1 MAVLSESRRNPE
13 TKPAQ
18 LMLGTS
24 LLPEIRE
31 LIEQR
36 NFSALQRIFN
46 DWLPVDLAELIS
58 ELPENEQAVLFRLLP
73 KDLATETF
81 EYLDFDS
88 QQNLLTA
95 LTKKHVTHILN
106 SMSADDRTALLEELP
121 GTVVQELLKLLSF
134 KEFKIA
140 KTLLAYGEGSV
151 GRLMSP
157 DYLSVKKDWDINQVL
172 DHIRTYGHESETLNV
187 IYVVDDNGKLKG
199 ELLARTLL
207 LSTPEKTVSEIIAE
221 EKIITLTASQDQA
234 DALEAFKR
242 YDSVALP
249 VVDSNGYL
257 IGVVTVDD
265 MLDVAEE
272 EETEDI
278 QKFGGIEALEEPYI
292 DLPIPQLIKKR
303 AVWLVILFVGEMLT
317 ASAMA
322 FFQDE
327 MAKAIVLATFIPLIM
342 SSGGNSGSQAAS
354 LIIRSLS
361 LGEITIRDWW
371 KVMRRELISG
381 LALGCILGA
390 IGVLRVLI
398 WASVLGHLNTQW
410 LYISFT
416 IGLSLIGIVMFG
428 TLTGSMLPLLLK
440 RLGLDPAVSSAPFV
454 ATLVDVTG
462 IVIYFSV
469 ASLLLGGI
477 LL

>member
-1 MAVLSESRRNPE
+1 MI
-13 TKPAQ
+13 
-18 LMLGTS
+18 GTPI
-24 LLPEIRE
+24 LPEIRE

-36 NFSALQRIFN
+36 NFSALQRLFN

-58 ELPENEQAVLFRLLP
+58 DLPENEQAILFRLLP
-73 KDLATETF
+73 KDVATETF
-81 EYLDFDS
+81 EYLDIDA
-88 QQNLLTA
+88 QQNLLNA
-95 LTKKHVTHILN
+95 LTQKDVTHILN

-140 KTLLAYGEGSV
+140 KTLLAYAEGSV

-157 DYLSVKKDWDINQVL
+157 DYLSVKMDWDINQVL
-172 DHIRTYGHESETLNV
+172 EHIRTFGHESETLNV
-187 IYVVDDNGKLKG
+187 IYSVDDHGKLVG
-199 ELLARTLL
+199 ELLARDLL
-207 LSTPEKTVSEIIAE
+207 LSAPDRKVSDIVSDED
-221 EKIITLTASQDQA
+221 KMITLTATQDQQ

-242 YDSVALP
+242 YDKVALP

-257 IGVVTVDD
+257 IGIVTVDD

-292 DLPIPQLIKKR
+292 DVPLLQLVKKR
-303 AVWLVILFVGEMLT
+303 AVWLVVLFLGEMLT
-317 ASAMA
+317 ASAMSY
-322 FFQDE
+322 FE
-327 MAKAIVLATFIPLIM
+327 GELAKAIVLATFIPLII
-342 SSGGNSGSQAAS
+342 SSGGNSGSQAAT

-371 KVMRRELISG
+371 NVMQREIMSG
-381 LALGCILGA
+381 LMLGGILGV
-390 IGVLRVLI
+390 IGVFRVIFWAMILDHFTQVWLLI
-398 WASVLGHLNTQW
+398 A
-410 LYISFT
+410 FT
-416 IGLSLIGIVMFG
+416 VGLSLVGIVLWG
-428 TLTGSMLPLLLK
+428 TIAGSMLPMLLK
-440 RLGLDPAVSSAPFV
+440 RAGLDPATSSAPFV

-469 ASLLLGGI
+469 ASLLLRGV

>member
-1 MAVLSESRRNPE
+1 MI
-13 TKPAQ
+13 
-18 LMLGTS
+18 GTP

-46 DWLPVDLAELIS
+46 DWMPVDLAELIS
-58 ELPENEQAVLFRLLP
+58 DLPENEQAVLFRLFP
-73 KDLATETF
+73 KDVATETF
-81 EYLDFDS
+81 EYLDFDA

-95 LTKKHVTHILN
+95 LTKKHVTLILN

-140 KTLLAYGEGSV
+140 KTLLAYAEGSV

-172 DHIRTYGHESETLNV
+172 DYIRTYGHESETLNV
-187 IYVVDDNGKLKG
+187 IYVVDDNGKLQG

-207 LSTPEKTVSEIIAE
+207 LSSPEKQVSEIIAD

-361 LGEITIRDWW
+361 LGEITIKDWW

-381 LALGCILGA
+381 LALGCILGL
-390 IGVLRVLI
+390 IGLFRVII
-398 WASVLGHLNTQW
+398 WASVLGHFNTQW
-410 LYISFT
+410 LYIGFT
-416 IGLSLIGIVMFG
+416 IGISLIGIVMFG

>member
-1 MAVLSESRRNPE
+1 MI
-13 TKPAQ
+13 
-18 LMLGTS
+18 GTP

-46 DWLPVDLAELIS
+46 DWMPVDLAELIS
-58 ELPENEQAVLFRLLP
+58 DLPENEQAVLFRLFP
-73 KDLATETF
+73 KDVATETF
-81 EYLDFDS
+81 EYLEFDA

-172 DHIRTYGHESETLNV
+172 DYIRTYGHESETLNV
-187 IYVVDDNGKLKG
+187 IYVVDDNGKLQG

-207 LSTPEKTVSEIIAE
+207 LSSPEKKVNEIIAD

-361 LGEITIRDWW
+361 LGEITITDWW

-390 IGVLRVLI
+390 IGVFRVLI

-410 LYISFT
+410 IYISFT

>member
-1 MAVLSESRRNPE
+1 MIGNP
-13 TKPAQ
+13 
-18 LMLGTS
+18 

-58 ELPENEQAVLFRLLP
+58 DLPESEQGILFRLLQ
-73 KDLATETF
+73 KDIATETF

-88 QQNLLTA
+88 QQHLLTA
-95 LTKKHVTHILN
+95 LTKKDVTHILN

-140 KTLLAYGEGSV
+140 KTLLAYAEGSV

-172 DHIRTYGHESETLNV
+172 DYIRTYGHESETLNV

-199 ELLARTLL
+199 ELLARALL
-207 LSTPEKTVSEIIAE
+207 LSAPEKKVSEIIDE
-221 EKIITLTASQDQA
+221 DKMITLTAAQDQA
-234 DALEAFKR
+234 DALDAFKR

-278 QKFGGIEALEEPYI
+278 QTFGGIEALEEPYI

-361 LGEITIRDWW
+361 LGEIHIGDWW
-371 KVMRRELISG
+371 KVMRRELASG
-381 LALGCILGA
+381 LALGCILGL
-390 IGVLRVLI
+390 IGVFRVIL
-398 WASVLGHLNTQW
+398 WAMVFGHLNKQW

-416 IGLSLIGIVMFG
+416 IGLSLVGIVLFG

>member
-1 MAVLSESRRNPE
+1 MI
-13 TKPAQ
+13 
-18 LMLGTS
+18 GTP

-58 ELPENEQAVLFRLLP
+58 DLPENEQAVLFRLFP
-73 KDLATETF
+73 KDVATETF
-81 EYLDFDS
+81 EYLDFDA

-140 KTLLAYGEGSV
+140 KTLLAYAEGSV

-172 DHIRTYGHESETLNV
+172 DYIRIYGHESETLNV

-207 LSTPEKTVSEIIAE
+207 LSTPDKKVSDIIAE

-303 AVWLVILFVGEMLT
+303 AVWLVILFIGEMLT

-390 IGVLRVLI
+390 IGVFRVLI

-416 IGLSLIGIVMFG
+416 IGISLVGIVMFG

-469 ASLLLGGI
+469 ASLILGGI

>member
-1 MAVLSESRRNPE
+1 MI
-13 TKPAQ
+13 
-18 LMLGTS
+18 GTS

-58 ELPENEQAVLFRLLP
+58 DLPENEQAILFRLLP
-73 KDLATETF
+73 KNLATETF

-88 QQNLLTA
+88 QQNLLKA

-140 KTLLAYGEGSV
+140 KTLLAYAEGSV

-172 DHIRTYGHESETLNV
+172 DYIRTYGHESETLNV

-199 ELLARTLL
+199 ELLARALL
-207 LSTPEKTVSEIIAE
+207 LSPPDKKVSEIIAE

-242 YDSVALP
+242 YDSIALP

-278 QKFGGIEALEEPYI
+278 QKFGGIEALEDPYI

-303 AVWLVILFVGEMLT
+303 AVWLVILFIGEMLT

-322 FFQDE
+322 YFEDE
-327 MAKAIVLATFIPLIM
+327 MARAIVLATFIPLII

-361 LGEITIRDWW
+361 LGEITISDWW
-371 KVMRRELISG
+371 KVMRRELASG
-381 LALGCILGA
+381 LALGFILGT
-390 IGVLRVLI
+390 IGAFRVIL
-398 WASVLGHLNTQW
+398 WSMAFNKYSTQT
-410 LYISFT
+410 LYIAAT
-416 IGLSLIGIVMFG
+416 IGISLVGIVMFG

-469 ASLLLGGI
+469 ASLILGGI

>member
-1 MAVLSESRRNPE
+1 MI
-13 TKPAQ
+13 
-18 LMLGTS
+18 GTP

-58 ELPENEQAVLFRLLP
+58 DLPENEQAILFRLLQ
-73 KDLATETF
+73 KDIATETF

-95 LTKKHVTHILN
+95 LTQKDVTHILN

-140 KTLLAYGEGSV
+140 KTLLAYPEGSV

-157 DYLSVKKDWDINQVL
+157 DYLSVQKDRDINQVL
-172 DHIRTYGHESETLNV
+172 DYIRTFGHESETLNV
-187 IYVVDDNGKLKG
+187 IYVVDDNGKLQG
-199 ELLARTLL
+199 ELLARELL
-207 LSTPEKTVSEIIAE
+207 LSMPDEKVEDVISKD
-221 EKIITLTASQDQA
+221 KIITLTATQDQK
-234 DALEAFKR
+234 DALDAFKR
-242 YDSVALP
+242 YDTVALP

-303 AVWLVILFVGEMLT
+303 AVWLVILFIGEMLT

-327 MAKAIVLATFIPLIM
+327 LAKAIVLATFIPLIM

-371 KVMRRELISG
+371 KVMRRELLSG
-381 LALGCILGA
+381 LALGCILGV
-390 IGVLRVLI
+390 IGVLRVVI
-398 WASVLGHLNTQW
+398 WAMVLGHFNMQW
-410 LYISFT
+410 LYIGFT
-416 IGLSLIGIVMFG
+416 IGISLVGIVLFG

-469 ASLLLGGI
+469 ASLILGGI

>member
-1 MAVLSESRRNPE
+1 MI
-13 TKPAQ
+13 
-18 LMLGTS
+18 GTP

-58 ELPENEQAVLFRLLP
+58 DLPENEQAILFRLLQ
-73 KDLATETF
+73 KEVATETF
-81 EYLDFDS
+81 EYLELDS
-88 QQNLLTA
+88 QQNLLAA
-95 LTKKHVTHILN
+95 LTQKDVTHILN

-140 KTLLAYGEGSV
+140 KTLLAYAEGSV

-157 DYLSVKKDWDINQVL
+157 DYLSVKKDWNINQVL
-172 DHIRTYGHESETLNV
+172 DYIRTFGHESETLNV
-187 IYVVDDNGKLKG
+187 IYVVDDYGKLKG
-199 ELLARTLL
+199 ELLARELL
-207 LSTPEKTVSEIIAE
+207 LSLPDNKVSDIISE
-221 EKIITLTASQDQA
+221 DKIITLTASQDQK
-234 DALEAFKR
+234 DALDAFKR
-242 YDSVALP
+242 YDTVALP

-257 IGVVTVDD
+257 IGIVTVDD

-278 QKFGGIEALEEPYI
+278 QKFGGIEALEEPYM

-303 AVWLVILFVGEMLT
+303 AGWLVILFIGEMLT
-317 ASAMA
+317 ASALA
-322 FFQDE
+322 YFQDE
-327 MAKAIVLATFIPLIM
+327 LAKAIVLATFIPLII
-342 SSGGNSGSQAAS
+342 SSGGNSGSQAAT

-361 LGEITIRDWW
+361 LGEITIQDWW
-371 KVMRRELISG
+371 SVMRREILSG
-381 LALGCILGA
+381 LALGGLLGV
-390 IGVLRVLI
+390 IGVFRVII
-398 WASVLGHLNTQW
+398 WAVVLGHLTTTW
-410 LYISFT
+410 IYVAIT
-416 IGLSLIGIVMFG
+416 VGVSLVGIVLFG

-440 RLGLDPAVSSAPFV
+440 KLGLDPATSSAPFV

-469 ASLLLGGI
+469 ASLILGGV

>member
-1 MAVLSESRRNPE
+1 MI
-13 TKPAQ
+13 
-18 LMLGTS
+18 GTP

-31 LIEQR
+31 LIEKR
-36 NFSALQRIFN
+36 NFSALQRIFQ

-58 ELPENEQAVLFRLLP
+58 DLPEDEQAILFRLQP
-73 KDLATETF
+73 KGLATETF

-88 QQNLLTA
+88 QQNLLKA
-95 LTKKHVTHILN
+95 LTKKHVSQILN

-121 GTVVQELLKLLSF
+121 GPVAQELLKLLSF

-140 KTLLAYGEGSV
+140 KTLLAYPEESV

-157 DYLSVKKDWDINQVL
+157 DFLSVKKDWNINQVL
-172 DHIRTYGHESETLNV
+172 EHIRTYGHESETLNV
-187 IYVVDDNGKLKG
+187 IYVVDDAGKLNG
-199 ELLARTLL
+199 ELFARDLL
-207 LSTPEKTVSEIIAE
+207 LSAPDRKVDEIIEE
-221 EKIITLTASQDQA
+221 EKIVTLTASQDQK
-234 DALEAFKR
+234 DALDAFKR
-242 YDSVALP
+242 YDRVALP

-257 IGVVTVDD
+257 IGVVTIDD

-278 QKFGGIEALEEPYI
+278 QKFGGIEALEEPYM
-292 DLPIPQLIKKR
+292 DLPILQLVKKR
-303 AVWLVILFVGEMLT
+303 AVWLVVLFLGEMLT
-317 ASAMA
+317 ASVMA
-322 FFQDE
+322 YYE
-327 MAKAIVLATFIPLIM
+327 GELAKAIILATFIPLII

-361 LGEITIRDWW
+361 IGEISIRDWW
-371 KVMRRELISG
+371 AIMRREILSG
-381 LALGCILGA
+381 LALGCILGVIGIVRVIGWA
-390 IGVLRVLI
+390 I
-398 WASVLGHLNTQW
+398 AFGHFNTQW
-410 LYISFT
+410 TYIAFT
-416 IGLSLIGIVMFG
+416 IGLSLVGIVLIG
-428 TLTGSMLPLLLK
+428 TLSGSMLPLLLK

-469 ASLLLGGI
+469 ASLILGGI

>member
-1 MAVLSESRRNPE
+1 MI
-13 TKPAQ
+13 
-18 LMLGTS
+18 GTP

-58 ELPENEQAVLFRLLP
+58 DLPEDEQAVLFRLFP
-73 KDLATETF
+73 KDVATETF
-81 EYLDFDS
+81 EYLDFDA

-121 GTVVQELLKLLSF
+121 STVVQELLKLLSF

-140 KTLLAYGEGSV
+140 KTLLAYAEGSV

-172 DHIRTYGHESETLNV
+172 DYIRTFGHESETLNV

-207 LSTPEKTVSEIIAE
+207 LSTPEKKVSEIIAE

-361 LGEITIRDWW
+361 LGEITLSDWW
-371 KVMRRELISG
+371 KVMRRELVSG

-390 IGVLRVLI
+390 IGVFRVII
-398 WASVLGHLNTQW
+398 WASVLGHFNTQW

-416 IGLSLIGIVMFG
+416 IGLSLIGIVLFG

>member
-1 MAVLSESRRNPE
+1 MI
-13 TKPAQ
+13 
-18 LMLGTS
+18 GTP

-58 ELPENEQAVLFRLLP
+58 DLPESEQGILFRLLQ
-73 KDLATETF
+73 KDVATETF

-88 QQNLLTA
+88 QQNLLSA
-95 LTKKHVTHILN
+95 LTKKHVTHLLN

-121 GTVVQELLKLLSF
+121 GTVAHELLKLLSF

-140 KTLLAYGEGSV
+140 KTLLAYPEGSV

-172 DHIRTYGHESETLNV
+172 DYIRTYGHESETLNV
-187 IYVVDDNGKLKG
+187 IYVVDDIGKLKG
-199 ELLARTLL
+199 ELLARALL
-207 LSTPEKTVSEIIAE
+207 LSAPEKKVSEIIDE
-221 EKIITLTASQDQA
+221 EKMITLTAAQDQA

-242 YDSVALP
+242 YDTVALP

-303 AVWLVILFVGEMLT
+303 AGWLVILFVGEMLT

-322 FFQDE
+322 YFQDE

-361 LGEITIRDWW
+361 LGEITIGDWW
-371 KVMRRELISG
+371 KVMRRELASG
-381 LALGCILGA
+381 LALGCILGT
-390 IGVLRVLI
+390 IGVVRVLL
-398 WASVLGHLNTQW
+398 WAMVLGHLNTQW
-410 LYISFT
+410 FFISLT
-416 IGLSLIGIVMFG
+416 IGLSLVGIVLFG

>member
-1 MAVLSESRRNPE
+1 MI
-13 TKPAQ
+13 
-18 LMLGTS
+18 GTP

-31 LIEQR
+31 LIEKR
-36 NFSALQRIFN
+36 NFSALQRIFQ

-58 ELPENEQAVLFRLLP
+58 DLPEEEQAILFRLQP

-88 QQNLLTA
+88 QQNLLKA
-95 LTKKHVTHILN
+95 LTRKHVSQILN

-121 GTVVQELLKLLSF
+121 GPVAQELLKLLSF

-140 KTLLAYGEGSV
+140 KTLLAYPEESV

-157 DYLSVKKDWDINQVL
+157 DFLSVKKDWNINQVL
-172 DHIRTYGHESETLNV
+172 DYIRTYGHESETLNV
-187 IYVVDDNGKLKG
+187 IYVVDDAGKLNG
-199 ELLARTLL
+199 ELFARELL
-207 LSTPEKTVSEIIAE
+207 LSAPDNKVEEIIEA
-221 EKIITLTASQDQA
+221 EKIITLTASQDQKE
-234 DALEAFKR
+234 ALDAFKR
-242 YDSVALP
+242 YDRVALP

-257 IGVVTVDD
+257 IGVVTIDD

-278 QKFGGIEALEEPYI
+278 QKFGGIEALEEPYM
-292 DLPIPQLIKKR
+292 DLPVLQLVKKR
-303 AVWLVILFVGEMLT
+303 AVWLVVLFLGEMLT
-317 ASAMA
+317 ASVMT

-327 MAKAIVLATFIPLIM
+327 LAKAIVLATFIPLIM

-361 LGEITIRDWW
+361 LGEITVRDWW
-371 KVMRRELISG
+371 TVMRREILSG
-381 LALGCILGA
+381 LSLGCILGV
-390 IGVLRVLI
+390 IGMLRVI
-398 WASVLGHLNTQW
+398 GWAAALGHLNMQW
-410 LYISFT
+410 AYIALT
-416 IGLSLIGIVMFG
+416 IGLSLVGIVLFG
-428 TLTGSMLPLLLK
+428 TLSGSMLPLLLK
-440 RLGLDPAVSSAPFV
+440 HLGLDPAVSSAPFV

-462 IVIYFSV
+462 IVIYFSM
-469 ASLLLGGI
+469 ASLILGGI

>member
-1 MAVLSESRRNPE
+1 MI
-13 TKPAQ
+13 
-18 LMLGTS
+18 GTS

-31 LIEQR
+31 LIEKR
-36 NFSALQRIFN
+36 NFSALQRIFH

-58 ELPENEQAVLFRLLP
+58 DLPEDEQAILFRLQP

-88 QQNLLTA
+88 QQNLLKA
-95 LTKKHVTHILN
+95 LTKKHVSQILN

-121 GTVVQELLKLLSF
+121 GPVAQELLKLLSF

-140 KTLLAYGEGSV
+140 KTLLAYPEESV

-157 DYLSVKKDWDINQVL
+157 DFLSVKKDWDFNQVL
-172 DHIRTYGHESETLNV
+172 DYIRTYGHESETLNV
-187 IYVVDDNGKLKG
+187 IYVVDDAGKLTG
-199 ELLARTLL
+199 ELSARDLL
-207 LSTPEKTVSEIIAE
+207 LSSPDKKVEEIASD
-221 EKIITLTASQDQA
+221 EKIITLTASQDQQ
-234 DALEAFKR
+234 DALDSFKR
-242 YDSVALP
+242 YDRVALP

-257 IGVVTVDD
+257 IGVVTIDD

-272 EETEDI
+272 EETEVI
-278 QKFGGIEALEEPYI
+278 QKFGGIEALEEPYM
-292 DLPIPQLIKKR
+292 DLPIHQLVKKR
-303 AVWLVILFVGEMLT
+303 AVWLVILFLGEMLT

-327 MAKAIVLATFIPLIM
+327 LAKAIVLATFIPLIM

-361 LGEITIRDWW
+361 IGEITIMDWW
-371 KVMRRELISG
+371 AVMRREILSG
-381 LALGCILGA
+381 LALGFILGL
-390 IGVLRVLI
+390 IGMVRVVA
-398 WASVLGHLNTQW
+398 WAMIFGHFNMQW
-410 LYISFT
+410 AYIAVT
-416 IGLSLIGIVMFG
+416 IGLSLVGIVLFG
-428 TLTGSMLPLLLK
+428 TLSGSMLPLLLK

-469 ASLLLGGI
+469 ASMILGGI

>member
-1 MAVLSESRRNPE
+1 MI
-13 TKPAQ
+13 
-18 LMLGTS
+18 GTS

-36 NFSALQRIFN
+36 NFSALQRIFK

-58 ELPENEQAVLFRLLP
+58 DLPENEQAVLFRLLP

-95 LTKKHVTHILN
+95 LTKKHVTQILN

-140 KTLLAYGEGSV
+140 KTLLAYAEGSV

-157 DYLSVKKDWDINQVL
+157 DYLSVKKDWDINLVL
-172 DHIRTYGHESETLNV
+172 DYIRTYGHESETLNV
-187 IYVVDDNGKLKG
+187 IYVVDDNGKLTG
-199 ELLARTLL
+199 ELLARALL
-207 LSTPEKTVSEIIAE
+207 LSPPDKKVSEIIAE

-242 YDSVALP
+242 YDSIALP

-278 QKFGGIEALEEPYI
+278 QKFGGIEALEDPYI

-322 FFQDE
+322 YFEDE
-327 MAKAIVLATFIPLIM
+327 MARAIVLATFIPLII

-361 LGEITIRDWW
+361 LGEIAISDWW
-371 KVMRRELISG
+371 KVMRRELASG
-381 LALGCILGA
+381 LALGFILGI
-390 IGVLRVLI
+390 IGAFRVIL
-398 WASVLGHLNTQW
+398 WSMAFNKYSTQT
-410 LYISFT
+410 LYIAAT
-416 IGLSLIGIVMFG
+416 IGISLVGIVMFG

-469 ASLLLGGI
+469 ASLILGGI

>member
-1 MAVLSESRRNPE
+1 MI
-13 TKPAQ
+13 
-18 LMLGTS
+18 GTP

-36 NFSALQRIFN
+36 NFSALQRIFQ

-58 ELPENEQAVLFRLLP
+58 DLPEEEQAILFRLQP

-88 QQNLLTA
+88 QQNLLKA
-95 LTKKHVTHILN
+95 LTKKHVSHILN

-121 GTVVQELLKLLSF
+121 GPVAQEVLKLLSF

-140 KTLLAYGEGSV
+140 KTLLAYQEGSV

-157 DYLSVKKDWDINQVL
+157 DFLSVKKDRNINQVL
-172 DHIRTYGHESETLNV
+172 DYIRTYGHESETLNV
-187 IYVVDDNGKLKG
+187 IYVVDDAGKLNG
-199 ELLARTLL
+199 ELFARELL
-207 LSTPEKTVSEIIAE
+207 LSAPDKKVEEIIEE
-221 EKIITLTASQDQA
+221 EKIVTLTASQDQK
-234 DALEAFKR
+234 DALDAFKR
-242 YDSVALP
+242 YDRVALP

-257 IGVVTVDD
+257 IGVVTIDD

-278 QKFGGIEALEEPYI
+278 QKFGGIEALEEPYM
-292 DLPIPQLIKKR
+292 DLPILQLVKKR
-303 AVWLVILFVGEMLT
+303 AVWLVVLFLGEMLT

-322 FFQDE
+322 FYE
-327 MAKAIVLATFIPLIM
+327 GELAKAIVLATFIPLII

-361 LGEITIRDWW
+361 IGEITIRDWW
-371 KVMRRELISG
+371 AVMRREVLSG
-381 LALGCILGA
+381 LALGCILG
-390 IGVLRVLI
+390 
-398 WASVLGHLNTQW
+398 
-410 LYISFT
+410 
-416 IGLSLIGIVMFG
+416 LIGIFRVIAWAMIFGHFTMQWAYIAVTIGISLVGIVLIG
-428 TLTGSMLPLLLK
+428 TLSGAMLPLLLK
-440 RLGLDPAVSSAPFV
+440 RIGLDPAVSSAPFV

-469 ASLLLGGI
+469 ASLILGGI

>member
-1 MAVLSESRRNPE
+1 MI
-13 TKPAQ
+13 
-18 LMLGTS
+18 GTPI
-24 LLPEIRE
+24 LPEIRE

-36 NFSALQRIFN
+36 NFSALQRLFN

-58 ELPENEQAVLFRLLP
+58 DLPENEQAILFRLLP
-73 KDLATETF
+73 KDVATETF
-81 EYLDFDS
+81 EYLEFEA
-88 QQNLLTA
+88 QQNLLAA
-95 LTKKHVTHILN
+95 LTQKDVTRILN

-121 GTVVQELLKLLSF
+121 GTVAQELIKLLSF

-140 KTLLAYGEGSV
+140 KTLLAYAENSV

-157 DYLSVKKDWDINQVL
+157 DFLSVKKDWEINQVL
-172 DHIRTYGHESETLNV
+172 EYIRTYGHESETLNV
-187 IYVVDDNGKLKG
+187 VYAVDDHGKLVG
-199 ELLARTLL
+199 EMLARDLL
-207 LSTPEKTVSEIIAE
+207 LSALDKKVSEVISE
-221 EKIITLTASQDQA
+221 EKIITLTATQDQT

-242 YDSVALP
+242 YDNVALP

-278 QKFGGIEALEEPYI
+278 QKFGGIEALDDPYI
-292 DLPIPQLIKKR
+292 DIPLLQLVRKR
-303 AVWLVILFVGEMLT
+303 AVWLVVLFLGEMLT
-317 ASAMA
+317 ASAMSY
-322 FFQDE
+322 FE
-327 MAKAIVLATFIPLIM
+327 GELAKAIVLATFIPLII
-342 SSGGNSGSQAAS
+342 SSGGNSGSQAAT

-371 KVMRRELISG
+371 AVMRRELLSG
-381 LALGCILGA
+381 MMLGGILGV
-390 IGVLRVLI
+390 IGVFRVVF
-398 WASVLGHLNTQW
+398 WAMVLHRYTTVW
-410 LYISFT
+410 L
-416 IGLSLIGIVMFG
+416 LIGITVGISLVGIVLWG
-428 TLTGSMLPLLLK
+428 TIAGSMLPLLLK
-440 RLGLDPAVSSAPFV
+440 RLGLDPATSSAPFV

-469 ASLLLGGI
+469 ASMLLKGV

>member
-1 MAVLSESRRNPE
+1 M
-13 TKPAQ
+13 
-18 LMLGTS
+18 
-24 LLPEIRE
+24 
-31 LIEQR
+31 
-36 NFSALQRIFN
+36 
-46 DWLPVDLAELIS
+46 WLTGHL
-58 ELPENEQAVLFRLLP
+58 
-73 KDLATETF
+73 
-81 EYLDFDS
+81 
-88 QQNLLTA
+88 
-95 LTKKHVTHILN
+95 
-106 SMSADDRTALLEELP
+106 
-121 GTVVQELLKLLSF
+121 
-134 KEFKIA
+134 
-140 KTLLAYGEGSV
+140 
-151 GRLMSP
+151 SP
-157 DYLSVKKDWDINQVL
+157 DFKTIADFR
-172 DHIRTYGHESETLNV
+172 H
-187 IYVVDDNGKLKG
+187 DNGKLQG

-207 LSTPEKTVSEIIAE
+207 LSTPEKKVDEIMAE

-234 DALEAFKR
+234 DALDAFKR
-242 YDSVALP
+242 YDTVALP

-278 QKFGGIEALEEPYI
+278 QKFGGIEALEDPYI

-322 FFQDE
+322 YFEDE
-327 MAKAIVLATFIPLIM
+327 MARAIVLATFIPLII

-361 LGEITIRDWW
+361 LGEITISDWW
-371 KVMRRELISG
+371 KVMRRELASG
-381 LALGCILGA
+381 LALGFILGL
-390 IGVLRVLI
+390 IGAFRVIL
-398 WASVLGHLNTQW
+398 WSMAFGKYSTQT
-410 LYISFT
+410 LYIAAT
-416 IGLSLIGIVMFG
+416 IGISLVGIVMFG

-469 ASLLLGGI
+469 ASLILGGI

>member
-1 MAVLSESRRNPE
+1 MI
-13 TKPAQ
+13 
-18 LMLGTS
+18 GTP

-36 NFSALQRIFN
+36 NFSALQRIFS
-46 DWLPVDLAELIS
+46 DWMPVDLAELIS
-58 ELPENEQAVLFRLLP
+58 DLPENEQAILFRLLQ
-73 KDLATETF
+73 KDVATETF
-81 EYLDFDS
+81 EYLELDS
-88 QQNLLTA
+88 QQNLLAA
-95 LTKKHVTHILN
+95 LTQKDVTHILN

-140 KTLLAYGEGSV
+140 KTLLAYAEGSV

-172 DHIRTYGHESETLNV
+172 DYIRTFGHESETLNV
-187 IYVVDDNGKLKG
+187 IYVVDDYGKLKG
-199 ELLARTLL
+199 ELLARELL
-207 LSTPEKTVSEIIAE
+207 LSLPDNKVSDIISE
-221 EKIITLTASQDQA
+221 DKIITLTASQDQK
-234 DALEAFKR
+234 DALDAFKR
-242 YDSVALP
+242 YDTVALP

-257 IGVVTVDD
+257 IGIVTVDD

-278 QKFGGIEALEEPYI
+278 QKFGGIEALEEPYM

-303 AVWLVILFVGEMLT
+303 AGWLVILFIGEMLT
-317 ASAMA
+317 ASALA
-322 FFQDE
+322 YFQDE
-327 MAKAIVLATFIPLIM
+327 LAKAIVLATFIPLII
-342 SSGGNSGSQAAS
+342 SSGGNSGSQAAT

-361 LGEITIRDWW
+361 LGEITIQDWW
-371 KVMRRELISG
+371 SVMRREILSG
-381 LALGCILGA
+381 LALGGLLGV
-390 IGVLRVLI
+390 IGVFRVII
-398 WASVLGHLNTQW
+398 WAVVLGHLTTTW
-410 LYISFT
+410 IYVAIT
-416 IGLSLIGIVMFG
+416 VGVSLVGIVLFG

-440 RLGLDPAVSSAPFV
+440 RLGLDPATSSAPFV

-469 ASLLLGGI
+469 ASLILGGV

>member
-1 MAVLSESRRNPE
+1 MI
-13 TKPAQ
+13 
-18 LMLGTS
+18 GTP

-31 LIEQR
+31 LIEKR
-36 NFSALQRIFN
+36 NFSALQRIFQ

-58 ELPENEQAVLFRLLP
+58 DLPEDEQAILFRLQP
-73 KDLATETF
+73 KGLATETF

-88 QQNLLTA
+88 QQNLLKA
-95 LTKKHVTHILN
+95 LTKKHVSQILN

-121 GTVVQELLKLLSF
+121 GPVAQELLKLLSF

-140 KTLLAYGEGSV
+140 KTLLAYPEESV

-157 DYLSVKKDWDINQVL
+157 DFLSVKKDWNINQVL
-172 DHIRTYGHESETLNV
+172 EYIRTYGHESETLNV
-187 IYVVDDNGKLKG
+187 IYVVDDAGKLNG
-199 ELLARTLL
+199 ELFARDLL
-207 LSTPEKTVSEIIAE
+207 LSAPDRKVEEIIEE
-221 EKIITLTASQDQA
+221 EKIVTLTASQDQK
-234 DALEAFKR
+234 DALDAFKR
-242 YDSVALP
+242 YDRVALP

-257 IGVVTVDD
+257 IGVVTIDD

-292 DLPIPQLIKKR
+292 DLPIHQLVKKR
-303 AVWLVILFVGEMLT
+303 AGWLVILFLGEMLT
-317 ASAMA
+317 ASAMT

-327 MAKAIVLATFIPLIM
+327 LAKAIVLATFIPLVM

-361 LGEITIRDWW
+361 IGEITVRDWW
-371 KVMRRELISG
+371 SVMRREILSG
-381 LALGCILGA
+381 LSLGFILGFIGMLRVVAWAVALGHFNMQWVYIA
-390 IGVLRVLI
+390 I
-398 WASVLGHLNTQW
+398 
-410 LYISFT
+410 T
-416 IGLSLIGIVMFG
+416 IGLSLVGIVLFG
-428 TLTGSMLPLLLK
+428 TLCGSMLPLLLK

-469 ASLLLGGI
+469 ASLILGGI

>member
-1 MAVLSESRRNPE
+1 MI
-13 TKPAQ
+13 
-18 LMLGTS
+18 GTP

-58 ELPENEQAVLFRLLP
+58 DLPENEQAVLFRLLP
-73 KDLATETF
+73 KGLATETF

-140 KTLLAYGEGSV
+140 KTLLAYAEGSV

-172 DHIRTYGHESETLNV
+172 DYIRTFGHESETLNV
-187 IYVVDDNGKLKG
+187 IYVVDDIGKLKG

-207 LSTPEKTVSEIIAE
+207 LSAPEKTVSEIIAE
-221 EKIITLTASQDQA
+221 DKLITLTASQDQA

-322 FFQDE
+322 FFEDE

-371 KVMRRELISG
+371 KVMRRELVSG
-381 LALGCILGA
+381 LALGCILGT
-390 IGVLRVLI
+390 IGVFRVII
-398 WASVLGHLNTQW
+398 WASVLGHLDTKW
-410 LYISFT
+410 LYIGFT
-416 IGLSLIGIVMFG
+416 IGISLVGIVMFG

>member
-1 MAVLSESRRNPE
+1 MI
-13 TKPAQ
+13 
-18 LMLGTS
+18 GTP

-36 NFSALQRIFN
+36 NFSALQRLFN

-58 ELPENEQAVLFRLLP
+58 DLPENEQAVLYRLLP
-73 KDLATETF
+73 KNLATETF

-88 QQNLLTA
+88 QQNLLSA
-95 LTKKHVTHILN
+95 LTKKHVTHLLN

-140 KTLLAYGEGSV
+140 KTLLAYAEGSV

-172 DHIRTYGHESETLNV
+172 DYIRTYGHESETLNV

-207 LSTPEKTVSEIIAE
+207 LSSPEKKVSEVIAE
-221 EKIITLTASQDQA
+221 DKIITLTASQDQA

-242 YDSVALP
+242 YDTVALP

-322 FFQDE
+322 FFEDE

-361 LGEITIRDWW
+361 LGEITIQDWW
-371 KVMRRELISG
+371 KVMRRELASG
-381 LALGCILGA
+381 LALGCILGT
-390 IGVLRVLI
+390 IGLFRVII
-398 WASVLGHLNTQW
+398 WASVLGHFNTQW
-410 LYISFT
+410 LYI
-416 IGLSLIGIVMFG
+416 G
-428 TLTGSMLPLLLK
+428 
-440 RLGLDPAVSSAPFV
+440 
-454 ATLVDVTG
+454 
-462 IVIYFSV
+462 
-469 ASLLLGGI
+469 
-477 LL
+477 

>member
-1 MAVLSESRRNPE
+1 MI
-13 TKPAQ
+13 
-18 LMLGTS
+18 GTP

-58 ELPENEQAVLFRLLP
+58 DLPENEQAILFRLLP
-73 KDLATETF
+73 KDVATETF
-81 EYLDFDS
+81 EYLDLDS

-95 LTKKHVTHILN
+95 LTQKDVTHILN

-140 KTLLAYGEGSV
+140 KTLLAYQEGSV

-157 DYLSVKKDWDINQVL
+157 DYLCVPKDRDINQVL
-172 DHIRTYGHESETLNV
+172 EYIRTFGHESETLNV
-187 IYVVDDNGKLKG
+187 IYVVDEHGKLQG

-207 LSTPEKTVSEIIAE
+207 LSAPEKKVSEIIDE
-221 EKIITLTASQDQA
+221 EKIITLTASQDQK
-234 DALEAFKR
+234 DALDAFKR

-371 KVMRRELISG
+371 KVMRRELVSG
-381 LALGCILGA
+381 FALGCILGA

-416 IGLSLIGIVMFG
+416 IGLSLIGIVLFG